1 MSETTPKFCSSRK
14 DWDRACTCSNTMWNN
29 NQSYCWVMKVAHTII
44 LPNYVTEDTKQNNN
58 KTDNAFF
65 DLTQKNV
72 FADFIAQICKRCIF
86 LFGNTKEKSLH
97 LDPATTMHRSHF
109 ITWSLYSHIKL
120 LTMHNRIKALHFHPQ
135 AKNIKHCFKVNKF
148 VYDCL

>member
-1 MSETTPKFCSSRK
+1 MLQKT
-14 DWDRACTCSNTMWNN
+14 
-29 NQSYCWVMKVAHTII
+29 Q
-44 LPNYVTEDTKQNNN
+44 TKQNNN

-97 LDPATTMHRSHF
+97 LDPAITMHRSHF
-109 ITWSLYSHIKL
+109 IT
-120 LTMHNRIKALHFHPQ
+120 
-135 AKNIKHCFKVNKF
+135 
-148 VYDCL
+148 